1 MKKLLPS
8 KRLSSVALAIM
19 LTGCVSQTALSP
31 ELESIANVSWSEAV
45 VTHLEK
51 DDAQVK
57 DWLENYSDSGLELL
71 VKEALINNHALRA
84 QYFATQQTR
93 ARLAISESTDWP
105 SLTLNTS
112 NSRRKTV
119 SGETESYS
127 SSASVNLQLSY
138 ELDIWGKLNSEQQQ
152 ALLSYSSA
160 QANYQQTKLDTIAN
174 VTKQWYGVIEANT
187 LLSLYQDRAKNLK
200 QNLAMIESSYQLGL
214 GRALD
219 VYLTKNDVN
228 RELARIAEQEQ
239 VLGDR
244 IRALSLTLGRYPT
257 VDESLVKTELDLDS
271 MVKTLS
277 FDALPSDVLKN
288 RPDLQAAWFDLLAS
302 DAGLAVAHKNRF
314 PSLSI
319 SSSLSDSGEELT
331 DLLSGN
337 PLAWSLIGNI
347 TAPIFNASRLA
358 SQEEQAKYQ
367 VQQKEALYLQK
378 VHAAF
383 SEVEST
389 TSKQYV
395 LNERYQRFLEAEQ
408 NALAA
413 EKLSFEQYLK
423 GLVTYTTVLESQR
436 RAFDAQTTV
445 IQLQHAM
452 ISNQISLLQTLGGSP
467 IALEQVAEEMS
478 NEPSKRDK

>member
-8 KRLSSVALAIM
+8 KRLNSIALALV

-31 ELESIANVSWSEAV
+31 ELETVANVSWSDAV
-45 VTHLEK
+45 NQQVTQEK
-51 DDAQVK
+51 DQVK
-57 DWLENYSDSGLELL
+57 QWLNNYSDSALQLL
-71 VKEALINNHALRA
+71 VKEALINNHTLQA
-84 QYFATQQTR
+84 QYFATEQTR
-93 ARLAISESTDWP
+93 ARLAISDSTDWP
-105 SLTLNTS
+105 SLSLNAS

-119 SGETESYS
+119 TGEAENYS
-127 SSASVNLQLSY
+127 TSASINLQLSY
-138 ELDIWGKLNSEQQQ
+138 ELDIWGKLNNEQQQ
-152 ALLSYSSA
+152 AYLSYSAA
-160 QANYQQTKLDTIAN
+160 QATYLQTQLDTIAN
-174 VTKQWYGVIEANT
+174 VTKLWFSVLEAKT
-187 LLSLYQDRAKNLK
+187 LLSLYENRAKNLN

-228 RELARIAEQEQ
+228 RELARIAEQTQ
-239 VLGDR
+239 TLDDK
-244 IRALSLTLGRYPT
+244 IRALELSIGRYPSADKT
-257 VDESLVKTELDLDS
+257 LAQASVDLTQ

-277 FDALPSDVLKN
+277 FNELPSDVVKN
-288 RPDLQAAWFDLLAS
+288 RPDLQAAWFDLMAS

-319 SSSLSDSGEELT
+319 SGSLSDSGEQLS

-337 PLAWSLIGNI
+337 PLAWSLIGNL
-347 TAPIFNASRLA
+347 TAPIFNAGRLA
-358 SQEEQAKYQ
+358 AQEEQAKLQ
-367 VQQKEALYLQK
+367 VQQKEALYLQR
-378 VHAAF
+378 VYAAF
-383 SEVEST
+383 SEIEST
-389 TSKQYV
+389 ASKQYA
-395 LNERYQRFLEAEQ
+395 LNQRYQHFLAAEQ

-452 ISNQISLLQTLGGSP
+452 INNQVVLLQAIGGSP
-467 IALEQVAEEMS
+467 VAIDDITAELTT
-478 NEPSKRDK
+478 EPNKRD